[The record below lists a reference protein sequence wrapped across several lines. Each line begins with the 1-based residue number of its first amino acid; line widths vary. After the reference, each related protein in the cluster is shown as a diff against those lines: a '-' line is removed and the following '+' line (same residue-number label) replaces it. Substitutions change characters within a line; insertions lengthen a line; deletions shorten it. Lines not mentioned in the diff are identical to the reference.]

1 MDVNLFDIF
10 GFPFGFPGSTPVWMT
25 FVGLTRGECWDVCHG
40 GKCDK
45 RSWQKKHTRRLSQ
58 SPRLSG
64 EQKKSSKWSHD
75 TLRKAPWAYRY
86 AWTPI
91 YRVMASCVTK
101 CNVIQYQLRFLAW
114 NNLCIIDIRTN
125 NYIYGGK
132 LFGLQNYR
140 PPIYSSYINRKV
152 LAIFLETKLMVMCLE
167 SPVLRFV
174 ASGATPDFIHASM
187 CHVRKFSRFS
197 EEW

>member
-1 MDVNLFDIF
+1 MHKIKGWKKKIISLQIIKKCCVFFSLFDIFMQKPKVNQSSSPELPKHFASNKKLDYSQVGWPLSPNENRRKGQHTFSQIISNFMDVNLFDIF

-45 RSWQKKHTRRLSQ
+45 RSWQKKNPRRLSQ

-64 EQKKSSKWSHD
+64 EQKKSSKWSYD

-86 AWTPI
+86 ASTPI

-114 NNLCIIDIRTN
+114 NN
-125 NYIYGGK
+125 
-132 LFGLQNYR
+132 
-140 PPIYSSYINRKV
+140 
-152 LAIFLETKLMVMCLE
+152 
-167 SPVLRFV
+167 
-174 ASGATPDFIHASM
+174 
-187 CHVRKFSRFS
+187 
-197 EEW
+197 